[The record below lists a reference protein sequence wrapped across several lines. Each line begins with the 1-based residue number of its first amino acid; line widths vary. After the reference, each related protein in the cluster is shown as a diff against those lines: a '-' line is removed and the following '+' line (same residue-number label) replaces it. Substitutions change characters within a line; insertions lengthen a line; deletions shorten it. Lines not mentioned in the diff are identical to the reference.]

1 MNDVRRNSAVEVDDS
16 EPILIIS
23 ANDRKV
29 EKTGNLSSTN
39 LKPTKRLDQDMLH
52 PWQQVGAAAEESK
65 L

>member
-1 MNDVRRNSAVEVDDS
+1 MNNIRRNSAVEVDDS

>member
-1 MNDVRRNSAVEVDDS
+1 MNNIRRNSAVEVDDS

-23 ANDRKV
+23 ANDGKV
-29 EKTGNLSSTN
+29 EKTGNLSSVN
-39 LKPTKRLDQDMLH
+39 LKPSKRLDQDMLQ